1 MTANRES
8 RDQASQAPPPILG
21 PGGPRGPRGTG
32 KAERAKNTRG
42 TILRLWGYLRR
53 QRAALIATA
62 LMIVVTTGLNLLG
75 PLLLGKAIDDYIL
88 PGDLTGLA
96 RICWLML
103 GVYGLSSL
111 LTWLQAYVMAGA
123 SQRTVR
129 DIRDDLFAQLQKL
142 SLSYFDQHAHGDL
155 MSRLTNDVEN
165 INMVLTESVV
175 QLVSGVLTVTGV
187 AVMMLLINP
196 LLATVTLLTVPLT
209 VFLLTR
215 QLAKRTREGFRWQQA
230 SLGKLNGFIEE
241 TVTGQRVVKAFI
253 REPLALEEFGAANR
267 ELQRASTRAQ
277 IYAGFM
283 GPLMNFVNNLSL
295 AIVAGVGGWMALQGS
310 ATVGTI
316 AAFIN
321 YARQFGR
328 PLNEIANLYNSIQGA
343 VAGAERVFEVIDQ
356 LPELADATDAQPL
369 TQVKGDV
376 VFDGVSFAYEK
387 DTPVLKGVSLRAEPG
402 QMVALVGPTGAGK
415 TTIVNL
421 LTRFYDIDGGRIC
434 IDGHDI
440 RQVKTQDLRRQ
451 LGIVL
456 QDTFLFSRSVKDNI
470 RYGRLDAT
478 HDEVIAAAQMANAH
492 QFIHRLPQ
500 GYDTPLSERASNLSQ
515 GQRQLLAIARAVLA
529 DPGILV
535 LDEATSS
542 VDTRTEKQIQEAM
555 LRLMAG
561 RTSFVIAHRLS
572 TVREADQILVINEG
586 DVIERG
592 THKELLAQRGFY
604 HQLYTSQFRGNLGKA
619 EKERECVRIDRA

>member
-1 MTANRES
+1 
-8 RDQASQAPPPILG
+8 
-21 PGGPRGPRGTG
+21 
-32 KAERAKNTRG
+32 
-42 TILRLWGYLRR
+42 
-53 QRAALIATA
+53 
-62 LMIVVTTGLNLLG
+62 VVTTGLNLLG

-96 RICWLML
+96 RICLLML

-277 IYAGFM
+277 IYAGFI
-283 GPLMNFVNNLSL
+283 GPLMNFINNLSL

-440 RQVKTQDLRRQ
+440 RQVNTHDLRRQ

-478 HDEVIAAAQMANAH
+478 DDEVIAAAQMANAH

-604 HQLYTSQFRGNLGKA
+604 HQLYTSQFRGDVGWA
-619 EKERECVRIDRA
+619 EKERERVRINRA